1 MIKQTFHF
9 LLLCFICSPL
19 AAQKMEVTPI
29 SAVQGSGSASPLAGQ
44 KVVVNGIVTAVF
56 EKLDGFFMQ
65 QAEPDEDENTSEG
78 IFIYDPARL
87 FKGLPGAFVQ
97 VIGEVAEFKSTRSS
111 LTQLKNIS
119 NILILSEN
127 NTLPDPVTVYL
138 PQENWEKYEGMRVKV
153 KAAQGPLVVTELY
166 QLGRFGQLTICA
178 TGPENQTGTDGR
190 LDQFTQ
196 FNSPDPEHYKT
207 YLAETQKRK
216 IILDDGSG
224 VRNPSYLPFGR
235 EGKPFDMYHA
245 VRGGDEVK
253 EIIGIVDD
261 RFDDFRIQP
270 TETVWFTPASQ
281 RKYTPPRI
289 PGKRTLRVAAF
300 NVLNYFNGDGQGGGF
315 PTERGATTAEELKRQ
330 QDKTVNVILASG
342 ADVVSLM
349 EIENDGFGEYSA
361 IQTLIRALN
370 LASGNKREFVACAL
384 ENRGTDVITSAILYD
399 AQKITPVGQTVSMPD
414 GYGYAAFDSA
424 RRKPIVQTFR
434 EHRSNQE
441 FTLVAVHFKSKG
453 LQSPGEGNA
462 DKGDGQGRNNQMRVQ
477 QAEDLINWLQSRPT
491 GTEDPDYLLMGDF
504 NSYAMEDPL
513 VQLDAYGYK
522 NLFAPSSYSYV
533 YDGYWGALD
542 HALASPSL
550 TDQVIKAVKWHIN
563 SEEAPV
569 LDYNTE
575 FKTPE
580 QVERYY
586 DPSVFRSS
594 DHDPLII
601 GLRLK

>member
-1 MIKQTFHF
+1 MIKQTFRF

-19 AAQKMEVTPI
+19 AAQKMDVTPI
-29 SAVQGSGSASPLAGQ
+29 SAVQGSGSVSPLAGQ

-56 EKLDGFFMQ
+56 EKLDGFFLQ
-65 QAEPDEDENTSEG
+65 QADPDEDENTSEG

-87 FKGLPGAFVQ
+87 FKGKPGALVQ
-97 VIGEVAEFKSTRSS
+97 IIGEVAEFKSSRSS
-111 LTQLKNIS
+111 LTQIKNTAS
-119 NILILSEN
+119 ILVLSEN
-127 NTLPDPVTVYL
+127 NPLPEPVTVYL
-138 PQENWEKYEGMRVKV
+138 PNDNWEKYEGMRVRV
-153 KAAQGPLVVTELY
+153 KAESGRLFVTELY

-178 TGPENQTGTDGR
+178 TGPENQAGTDAR

-224 VRNPSYLPFGR
+224 ARNPAYLPFGR

-270 TETVWFTPASQ
+270 TETVWFIPASK

-370 LASGNKREFVACAL
+370 RASGNKREFVACAL
-384 ENRGTDVITSAILYD
+384 ENRGTDAITSAILYD
-399 AQKITPVGQTVSMPD
+399 ARKITPVGQTVSMPD

-434 EHRSNQE
+434 EHRSDQE

-462 DKGDGQGRNNQMRVQ
+462 DKGDGQGRNNQLRVQ
-477 QAEDLINWLQSRPT
+477 QAEDLINWLKSRPT

-513 VQLDAYGYK
+513 VQLDVNGYK
-522 NLFAPSSYSYV
+522 NLFASSSYSYV
-533 YDGYWGALD
+533 YDGYWGSLD
-542 HALASPSL
+542 HALATPGL
-550 TDQVIKAVKWHIN
+550 ADQVIKAVKWHIN

-580 QVERYY
+580 QVEHYY